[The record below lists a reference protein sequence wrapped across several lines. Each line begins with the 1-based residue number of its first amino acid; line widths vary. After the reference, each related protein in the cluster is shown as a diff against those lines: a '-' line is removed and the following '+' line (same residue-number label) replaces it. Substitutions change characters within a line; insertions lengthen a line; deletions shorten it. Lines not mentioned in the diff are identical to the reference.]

1 MTMTTATL
9 TLPPELRKAL
19 SALRF
24 SVAPEALQHFL
35 AEATRRRQSPLQ
47 VLEQLVALEQTCR
60 DHRNLERRARLASLG
75 RFTALADL
83 DWAHFKKFDRA
94 LYDQL
99 LTLAFLR
106 SGDNILLRGPSG
118 VGKTTL
124 AKNLCHQALLQGHT
138 VHFCTLAACLADLLR
153 QESLPALERRL
164 RRYTAPQLLVIDEL
178 GYLPCDQRSAD
189 LLFHIVSRRH
199 EQRSLLIT
207 TNLPFKDWGA
217 LFPGAACVAA
227 LVDRFVQHCHVLDIH
242 APSWRQRDAR
252 S

>member
-1 MTMTTATL
+1 MTSTKSSPDL
-9 TLPPELRKAL
+9 HQAL
-19 SALRF
+19 LALRF
-24 SVAPEALQHFL
+24 SLGEDALRSFL
-35 AEATRRRQSPLQ
+35 SHATQSRLSPLQ
-47 VLEQLVALEQTCR
+47 VLEQLVALERQHR
-60 DHRNLERRARLASLG
+60 DRKNLERRTRLAALG
-75 RFTALADL
+75 RFAPLADL

-99 LTLAFLR
+99 LALSFLR
-106 SGDNILLRGPSG
+106 TGDNVLLRGPAG

-124 AKNLCHQALLQGHT
+124 AKNLAHEALRQGHT
-138 VHFCTLAACLADLLR
+138 VRFCSLAACLADLLR

-164 RRYTAPQLLVIDEL
+164 RRYTSPQLLVIDEL

-199 EQRSLLIT
+199 EQRSLVLT

-227 LVDRFVQHCHVLDIH
+227 LIDRFVQHCHVLDIH